1 MRKATFY
8 LWKLEYLK
16 GEKLPKDTDSEALKD
31 DDILYDELF
40 NSHIKIDDTNLD
52 IEDINLYLKSKN
64 AYNINIMKNC
74 FITITVILSILCFI
88 ILMGLY

>member
-16 GEKLPKDTDSEALKD
+16 GEKLPKDVDSETLKAD
-31 DDILYDELF
+31 DVLYDELF
-40 NSHIKIDDTNLD
+40 NSYIKIDDTNLD

-64 AYNINIMKNC
+64 AYNINIIKNC
-74 FITITVILSILCFI
+74 FITITVILSVLCFI
-88 ILMGLY
+88 ILTGLY

>member
-16 GEKLPKDTDSEALKD
+16 GEKLPKDADSETLKAD
-31 DDILYDELF
+31 DTLYDELF
-40 NSHIKIDDTNLD
+40 NSYIN
-52 IEDINLYLKSKN
+52 IEDINLYLKAKN
-64 AYNINIMKNC
+64 SYNINIIKNC
-74 FITITVILSILCFI
+74 FITITVILSVLCFI

>member
-16 GEKLPKDTDSEALKD
+16 GEKLPKGADSETLKAN
-31 DDILYDELF
+31 ELF
-40 NSHIKIDDTNLD
+40 NSYIKIDDTNLD

-64 AYNINIMKNC
+64 AYNINMIKNC

>member
-16 GEKLPKDTDSEALKD
+16 GEKLPKDTDSEALKA

>member
-16 GEKLPKDTDSEALKD
+16 GEKLPKDADSETLKAD
-31 DDILYDELF
+31 DVLYDELF
-40 NSHIKIDDTNLD
+40 NSYIKIDDTNLD

-64 AYNINIMKNC
+64 AYNINMIKNC
-74 FITITVILSILCFI
+74 FITITVILSVLCFI

>member
-16 GEKLPKDTDSEALKD
+16 GEKLPKDADSETLKAD
-31 DDILYDELF
+31 DTLYDKLF
-40 NSHIKIDDTNLD
+40 NSYIKIDDNNLD
-52 IEDINLYLKSKN
+52 IEDINLYLKAKN
-64 AYNINIMKNC
+64 SYNINIIKNC
-74 FITITVILSILCFI
+74 FITITVILSVLCFI